1 MKRVGIVAGLGVV
14 ALVIVWWMRRDESS
28 TKPTNGVK
36 PATTNQVARTTAAQE
51 RPDPQKLKRASIEGV
66 VTGDKAA
73 PLAKARVCASGS
85 SNDLD
90 PELLRDLVCASTD
103 DGGHYKLENLLPA
116 TYTIGASAR
125 LFRPEVHHP
134 KGDPKRS
141 DVRLAAGQQL
151 TGIDIALRAGGVEIT
166 GVVSDLTGGP
176 IEKARV
182 SSQGSGFR
190 SSAASVMTET
200 AADGTFSLWVAP
212 GGLTVSASAEGYA
225 DEQEWTYAPG
235 KVELLLTPES
245 AVSGTVVDAGSGE
258 PIAGARVS
266 VGNSEWGSDGGTF
279 SDEKGAF
286 RVARLTPGRYTATA
300 RTDHGYGRS
309 DGSTLVGLG
318 QSVDGVVVK
327 LHAAVRVEGKVM
339 VSSTKQPC
347 EKPSISLSDSA
358 KGRWTETRSERDG
371 RVWAEGVLPGKY
383 TVDVSC
389 SGFRSKEKYEP
400 VVVAD
405 KDVTGLEW
413 EVDAGA
419 TVTGKVLAKSGQPV
433 DGASVS
439 ARTVGGEA
447 RKKGGWGYD
456 RALPDGTYTLE
467 GMRAGTY
474 KLEVSTEKGAPP
486 KEGYKV
492 DVADTGVV
500 QKDLV
505 LEDTGTIRGTIVDG
519 QGKPQPGIQANARS
533 LAGSMTWRDNDHK
546 SDETGA
552 FTIEGLRPGEY
563 KVTAG
568 RTWMTTLRKPGTT
581 DDAEQGERATVR
593 ANQTATV
600 KIVVESQTGAIKGT
614 VTDAAGFP
622 VADAFLSAAR
632 ESDAAGAQKTAQNQT
647 RWSWDEKPVLTA
659 TDGTFTLT
667 KLSPGNY
674 TVRAYRKG
682 GGEAV
687 AEHVAI
693 GGTAV
698 LQIKPTGSVSGTV
711 KGAPEEM
718 AVTARDLATGFS
730 RRESYFRTDG
740 RFAIHDLPKGKFK
753 LSVTSAVGSA
763 EIDLELGEGEQ
774 KTGVA
779 IELAQLLTLTGRVVV
794 HGTTTPVPALRMMAV
809 PANGGSFSFSS
820 DDERGYITDE
830 QGRFTLKNI
839 ASGKLTIRAMP
850 RDFRDSEYSMMM
862 TVREVSGTGT
872 VELGDLPIFKKR
884 VKDGDPVGKLGIRF
898 AEQPPETPPDKREF
912 VISWL
917 DPTGPAA
924 KSELKVGDTI
934 TSIDGIDVTGGNSS
948 AYSAMTRAAPGTKLS
963 FGTKRGATVIVVLAA
978 P

>member
-1 MKRVGIVAGLGVV
+1 MKRVAIVAGLAVV
-14 ALVIVWWMRRDESS
+14 ALVIAWWIRRDDSS
-28 TKPTNGVK
+28 TKPGGAK
-36 PATTNQVARTTAAQE
+36 PATAIKAARATATQA
-51 RPDPQKLKRASIEGV
+51 RPDPQKLARASIEGV
-66 VTGDKAA
+66 VTDEKTA
-73 PLAKARVCASGS
+73 PLAKARVCASGD

-90 PELLRDLVCASTD
+90 PELLRDLVCTTAD
-103 DGGHYKLENLLPA
+103 DAGHYKLENLLPA
-116 TYTIGASAR
+116 TYTVGATAR
-125 LFRPEVHHP
+125 LFRPDVHHP

-182 SSQGSGFR
+182 SARGNSYR
-190 SSAASVMTET
+190 SSAASMMTET
-200 AADGTFSLWVAP
+200 AADGTFTLWVAP
-212 GGLTVSASAEGYA
+212 GSLAVAASAEGYA

-235 KVELLLTPES
+235 KIELLLTPES
-245 AVSGTVVDAGSGE
+245 TVSGTVVDAISGD

-266 VGNSEWGSDGGTF
+266 VSGSEWSEGGTF
-279 SDEKGAF
+279 SDDKGAF

-300 RTDHGYGRS
+300 RTDHGFGRS
-309 DGSTLVGLG
+309 EGSTLVGLG

-327 LHAAVRVEGKVM
+327 LHAAVRVEGKVII
-339 VSSTKQPC
+339 STTKQPC
-347 EKPSISLSDSA
+347 ETPDISLSDSA
-358 KGRWTETRSERDG
+358 KGRWTETRSEPDG

-389 SGFRSKEKYEP
+389 DGYRSKEKYEP
-400 VVVAD
+400 IVVAD

-413 EVDAGA
+413 EVDPGA

-433 DGASVS
+433 EGASVS

-447 RKKGGWGYD
+447 RKKSGWGYD
-456 RALPDGTYTLE
+456 RALPDGTYTLD
-467 GMRAGTY
+467 GLRAGTY
-474 KLEVSTEKGAPP
+474 KLEVSSEKGAPP
-486 KEGYKV
+486 KDGYKV
-492 DVADTGVV
+492 EVADSGVV

-505 LEDTGTIRGTIVDG
+505 LEETGTLKGTIVDG
-519 QGKPQPGIQANARS
+519 EGKPLAGIQANARPI
-533 LAGSMTWRDNDHK
+533 AGTMVWRDNDNK
-546 SDETGA
+546 SDESGS

-568 RTWMTTLRKPGTT
+568 RMWMSTLRKPGTT
-581 DDAEQGERATVR
+581 DDAEQGERVTVR
-593 ANQTATV
+593 ANQTAHV
-600 KIVVESQTGAIKGT
+600 KIVVESQTGVIKGT
-614 VTDAAGFP
+614 VTDASGFP

-687 AEHVAI
+687 AEHVAV
-693 GGTAV
+693 GGNAV
-698 LQIKPTGSVSGTV
+698 LQIKPTGSITGTV

-718 AVTARDLATGFS
+718 TVSARDLATGFS
-730 RRESYFRTDG
+730 RRETYFRTEG

-753 LSVTSAVGSA
+753 VSVSSAAGSA
-763 EIDLELGEGEQ
+763 EVDLELGEGEQ

-779 IELAQLLTLTGRVVV
+779 ITLAQLLTLTGRVVL
-794 HGTTTPVPALRMMAV
+794 HGSTTPVPALRMMAM

-839 ASGKLTIRAMP
+839 PSGKLTIRGLSK
-850 RDFRDSEYSMMM
+850 DFRDSEYAMMM

-872 VELGDLPIFKKR
+872 VDLGDLPIFKKR

-898 AEQPPETPPDKREF
+898 VEQPPETPPDKREF

-924 KSELKVGDTI
+924 KSELKVGDAI
-934 TSIDGIDVTGGNSS
+934 TSVDGIDITGGNSS
-948 AYSAMTRAAPGTKLS
+948 AYGAMIRAAPGTKLS
-963 FGTKRGATVIVVLAA
+963 FGTKRGATVIVVLG
-978 P
+978 PP